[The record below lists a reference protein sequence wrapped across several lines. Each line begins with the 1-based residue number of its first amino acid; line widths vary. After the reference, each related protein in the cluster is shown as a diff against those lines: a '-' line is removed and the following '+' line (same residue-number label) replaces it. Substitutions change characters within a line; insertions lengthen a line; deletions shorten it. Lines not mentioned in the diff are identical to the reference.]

1 MHPGHPET
9 EMTSIVQRAPV
20 RPIPRLRPRRGP
32 LSTLRRALGAAVRRM
47 LRPAAGRI
55 LDPKTL
61 SDQLRRD
68 LGFDRS

>member
-20 RPIPRLRPRRGP
+20 RPIPRLRPRRGL
-32 LSTLRRALGAAVRRM
+32 LSTLHAAAGRL
-47 LRPAAGRI
+47 LRPAAGRV
-55 LDPKTL
+55 LDPKSL

>member
-1 MHPGHPET
+1 MHPGLQET

-20 RPIPRLRPRRGP
+20 RPIPRLRPRHGL
-32 LSTLRRALGAAVRRM
+32 LSTLRAAARRL
-47 LRPAAGRI
+47 LRPAAGRV
-55 LDPKTL
+55 LDPKSL

>member
-9 EMTSIVQRAPV
+9 DMTSIVQRAPV
-20 RPIPRLRPRRGP
+20 RPIPRLRPRRGL
-32 LSTLRRALGAAVRRM
+32 LSTLRAAAQRM
-47 LRPAAGRI
+47 LRPAAGRV
-55 LDPKTL
+55 LDPKSL

>member
-9 EMTSIVQRAPV
+9 DMTSIVQRAPL
-20 RPIPRLRPRRGP
+20 RPIPRLRPRRGL
-32 LSTLRRALGAAVRRM
+32 LSILRAAARRM
-47 LRPAAGRI
+47 LHPAAGRV
-55 LDPKTL
+55 LDPKSL

>member
-9 EMTSIVQRAPV
+9 DMTSIVQRAPV
-20 RPIPRLRPRRGP
+20 RPIPRLRPRRGL
-32 LSTLRRALGAAVRRM
+32 LSLLRAAGRRM
-47 LRPAAGRI
+47 LRPAAGRV
-55 LDPKTL
+55 LDPKSL

>member
-9 EMTSIVQRAPV
+9 AMTSIVQRAPV
-20 RPIPRLRPRRGP
+20 RPIPRLRPRRGL
-32 LSTLRRALGAAVRRM
+32 LSLLRAAAQRM
-47 LRPAAGRI
+47 LRPAAGRV
-55 LDPKTL
+55 LDPKSL